1 MRTKQIGQTREIICS
16 NPNKP
21 YHTYEYTIPP
31 KTNAARLCRRITRT
45 PKIHLSNI
53 PRSRCTYTPF
63 IKATARRVSR
73 PILRTSKTYI
83 SNCTK
88 CGWQN
93 KITI

>member
-1 MRTKQIGQTREIICS
+1 MKTKQIGKTIEIICS
-16 NPNKP
+16 NPDKP
-21 YHTYEYTIPP
+21 YHTYEYTIPL
-31 KTNAARLCRRITRT
+31 KTNATLCKFTPRT
-45 PKIHLSNI
+45 PKTYVSNI
-53 PRSRCTYTPF
+53 PRSKCTYTPF